1 MRHCPQS
8 DRAWITLAVSSGEE
22 RRGGVDWIVASVGL
36 MMLFY
41 PEARAPSLR
50 QRSPVQTQREVGTI
64 LSGRLGR
71 GAMLGLEQRL
81 GAQQLC
87 PNARRK
93 GWQTSVEKVRRKAER
108 RGWHSDWLGLCRRQ
122 KASLRVRLHSKCQ

>member
-1 MRHCPQS
+1 MRHCPRS
-8 DRAWITLAVSSGEE
+8 DRAWITLAGSSGEE
-22 RRGGVDWIVASVGL
+22 RRGGVDCIVASVVL

-71 GAMLGLEQRL
+71 GHA
-81 GAQQLC
+81 
-87 PNARRK
+87 
-93 GWQTSVEKVRRKAER
+93 
-108 RGWHSDWLGLCRRQ
+108 WLGTETVCSTALSQCQ
-122 KASLRVRLHSKCQ
+122 EKRVADECGKSEEKGRT